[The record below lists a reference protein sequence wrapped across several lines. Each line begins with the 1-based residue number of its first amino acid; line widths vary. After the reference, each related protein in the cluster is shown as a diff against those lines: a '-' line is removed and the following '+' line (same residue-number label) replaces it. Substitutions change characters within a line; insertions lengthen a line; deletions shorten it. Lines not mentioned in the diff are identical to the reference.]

1 MRASRSPV
9 KQRRSKLLPARVTA
23 VPAGYPTLI
32 FKKASGETMPYD
44 GERDVESMVAFIKDN
59 ADADVKV
66 EL

>member
-1 MRASRSPV
+1 M
-9 KQRRSKLLPARVTA
+9 PARVTG

-44 GERDVESMVAFIKDN
+44 GDRDVDSMVAFIKQN
-59 ADADVKV
+59 ADSDVKV